1 MNSRK
6 FISINGLDRRDFL
19 IQGSGIV
26 SAALLAACDSRGP
39 KSADKLLKYA
49 ERKNLVVE
57 RKLFRHTSMDVVQ
70 AGAHDAGNKLP
81 SYFIAP
87 TVPVWDESA
96 RGKWALEV
104 SGLVGNP
111 VRLTLEDLQ
120 KLPQVSNRVNHYCVE
135 GWTAV
140 ETWTGVPFT
149 ELARVVR
156 VDPQAQFV
164 DFQSFDDDYHESWD
178 IESAMHKQT
187 VVAYGLDGKML
198 EPAHG
203 GPVQLVRLPAGA
215 VATSSVTCR
224 NWRRSGRVLHH
235 IVDPRTGQPA
245 DGPWRTVSVAAATCA
260 DANAAATAAIVAG
273 TGALDWLAEAGLPAW
288 LVSRDGTVTR
298 AGGWPAGGNEQLTF
312 PPGSRVYGA
321 PPAGSPR

>member
-1 MNSRK
+1 VSSDPRK
-6 FISINGLDRRDFL
+6 FLSINGIDRREFL
-19 IQGSGIV
+19 ALGSGLA
-26 SAALLAACDSRGP
+26 SAALLAACNSRGP
-39 KSADKLLKYA
+39 KSANKLLNYA

-57 RKLFRHTSMDVVQ
+57 RKLFRHTSMDFVQ

-149 ELARVVR
+149 ELARLVR
-156 VDPQAQFV
+156 ADPQAQFV

-203 GPVQLVRLPAGA
+203 APA
-215 VATSSVTCR
+215 
-224 NWRRSGRVLHH
+224 
-235 IVDPRTGQPA
+235 
-245 DGPWRTVSVAAATCA
+245 
-260 DANAAATAAIVAG
+260 
-273 TGALDWLAEAGLPAW
+273 
-288 LVSRDGTVTR
+288 
-298 AGGWPAGGNEQLTF
+298 
-312 PPGSRVYGA
+312 RVY
-321 PPAGSPR
+321 SPIKLGYKNTKYLTKIVFMPRMNGGYWSDQGYEWYGGT